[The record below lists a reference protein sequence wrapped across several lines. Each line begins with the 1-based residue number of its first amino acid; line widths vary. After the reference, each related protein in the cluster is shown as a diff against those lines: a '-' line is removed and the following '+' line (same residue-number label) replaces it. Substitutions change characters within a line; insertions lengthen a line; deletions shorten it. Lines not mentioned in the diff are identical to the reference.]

1 MSNQLMTHAQSRKII
16 LKLILFQFSLGT
28 FSALIFT
35 YFFGLSGFLSAMM
48 GTVSVCSGTIYIYIK
63 VFFRFNEDL
72 NASFRLF
79 YRSSM
84 IKLVLSAIVAVV
96 FIISFDVVFLP
107 FIGGIIVTIMAY
119 LFMLIVEIYF
129 Y

>member
-1 MSNQLMTHAQSRKII
+1 MSSQLMTHAQSRKII
-16 LKLILFQFSLGT
+16 LKLILFQFSLGML
-28 FSALIFT
+28 SAFLFA

-48 GTVSVCSGTIYIYIK
+48 GTTSVCSGTIYIYLK

-84 IKLVLSAIVAVV
+84 IKLAFSAIVAVV
-96 FIISFDVVFLP
+96 FIISFDVMFLP
-107 FIGGIIVTIMAY
+107 FIGGIIATIMSY
-119 LFMLIVEIYF
+119 LFMLIVETYF

>member
-1 MSNQLMTHAQSRKII
+1 
-16 LKLILFQFSLGT
+16 
-28 FSALIFT
+28 
-35 YFFGLSGFLSAMM
+35 MM
-48 GTVSVCSGTIYIYIK
+48 GTTSVCSGTIYIYLK

-84 IKLVLSAIVAVV
+84 IKLAFSAIVAVV
-96 FIISFDVVFLP
+96 FIISFDVMFLP
-107 FIGGIIVTIMAY
+107 FIGGIIATIMSY
-119 LFMLIVEIYF
+119 LFMLIVETYF